1 MLHATEPS
9 PAGPAR
15 RRARFHHGHH
25 GPRNIFSGMRAHRIV
40 RAHISSSPQAS
51 FGRAGTV
58 PWTRVSARE
67 PQELREEELREA
79 LGTMTGQENE
89 RGKVFDELRDRRVG
103 KC

>member
-1 MLHATEPS
+1 MLHAAETS
-9 PAGPAR
+9 PAAPACR
-15 RRARFHHGHH
+15 RTRFHHGHH
-25 GPRNIFSGMRAHRIV
+25 CPRSIVSGMRAHRIV
-40 RAHISSSPQAS
+40 RAHISRSPQAS
-51 FGRAGTV
+51 LGMAGAV

-89 RGKVFDELRDRRVG
+89 RGEVFDELRDRRVG

>member
-1 MLHATEPS
+1 
-9 PAGPAR
+9 
-15 RRARFHHGHH
+15 
-25 GPRNIFSGMRAHRIV
+25 MRAHRIV
-40 RAHISSSPQAS
+40 RAHISRSPQAS
-51 FGRAGTV
+51 LGRAGTV

-89 RGKVFDELRDRRVG
+89 RGEVFDELRDRRVG